1 MQSHAPLR
9 KTRKREL
16 KFQSKCWM
24 TCGLQ
29 KSIMIKNELFV
40 KFTNFANSI
49 IKEGLHNDHKSNR
62 NMVLT
67 LLRQSKKKKKNKLYN
82 KCFKDNTNNMKN
94 TWRAIKSKKIS
105 IQKTTNK

>member
-1 MQSHAPLR
+1 MMQSHPPLR

-16 KFQSKCWM
+16 KFQSKCWI

-62 NMVLT
+62 NMDLT
-67 LLRQSKKKKKNKLYN
+67 LLRQSKKNK
-82 KCFKDNTNNMKN
+82 TNSI
-94 TWRAIKSKKIS
+94 TSVLKI
-105 IQKTTNK
+105 IPIT